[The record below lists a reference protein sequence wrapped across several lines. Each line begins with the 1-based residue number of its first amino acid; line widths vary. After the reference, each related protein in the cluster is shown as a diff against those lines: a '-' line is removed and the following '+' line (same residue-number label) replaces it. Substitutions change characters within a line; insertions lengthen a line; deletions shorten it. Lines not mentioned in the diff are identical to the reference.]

1 MVWKIGY
8 GRMDTKEGK
17 EERKAGR
24 DLFVGRRM
32 GEAGAH
38 ALGRVFVV
46 GEAETERVV
55 RSKLTV
61 VKWK

>member
-1 MVWKIGY
+1 
-8 GRMDTKEGK
+8 MDTKEGK